1 MDFIIV
7 PNLPSQRTSISNVV
21 SERPLTG
28 DETVTICIK
37 GLMLDITAGVE
48 SRLDY
53 HEGKEGKEMEKI

>member
-1 MDFIIV
+1 M
-7 PNLPSQRTSISNVV
+7 P
-21 SERPLTG
+21 G

-53 HEGKEGKEMEKI
+53 HEGEEGKEMEKI